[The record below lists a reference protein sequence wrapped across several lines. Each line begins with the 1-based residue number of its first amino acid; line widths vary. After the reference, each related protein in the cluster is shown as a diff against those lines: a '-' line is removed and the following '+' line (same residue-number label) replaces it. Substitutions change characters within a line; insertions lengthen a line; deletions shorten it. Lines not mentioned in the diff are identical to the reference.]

1 MKKILPL
8 LSGILWCF
16 TLKGQLP
23 PGSCPPNP
31 PLASF
36 CAEACVVCD
45 LAGYT
50 SRNSLTDLGQAP
62 PGFCAGQL
70 HNTQWVGFVAGSA
83 SLTIRIDVTNCD
95 LGDGLQIGI
104 YNTVDCTSFD
114 LVSNCDSGVPENT
127 SQNFNAS
134 GLVPG
139 GIYFLVID
147 GANGDICDFALTV
160 LSGSVTAPQIT
171 SGVANILYPAPVCP
185 GGNVTFSATSVF
197 GAGVYTWTQ
206 DGTVIGYNQEVNLDM
221 PNFETSFELCVTPS
235 NPCSPDGPEYC
246 ETIEVQ
252 YPDPEVLSETICE
265 GDTYSYQ
272 GHSFSS
278 TGNYTFTYVDGNGC
292 DQPVEL
298 SLTVE
303 EPSEAFV
310 EAEICEG
317 TEFYVGNTGFSN
329 STFMQPVLLQSAN
342 GCDSTVF
349 LTLTVHPTYFEYDPQ
364 QICQGESYTVSDG
377 STSYTFTQSTTD
389 VFTLQSSE
397 GCDSLV
403 YLELTVYPTPAP
415 VNIAPVICAGASY
428 SVGTFTYTTSGFR
441 QIVLESVGGCDSV
454 VNLTL
459 TVRPPIIRNLGTVQ
473 VCQGEPFTVG
483 NQQYTTP
490 GSYTKVLPSA
500 AGCDSTVNFTLQILP
515 NITQNVSAAFC
526 EGGTYSFGGNTL
538 TAPGS
543 YQAQFASVLGCDSI
557 VNLTLVELQN
567 PVTNLQQTL
576 CAGESFTV
584 GDSTYTQSGQYTH
597 AFPAAN
603 GCDSIVN
610 LSLTVRPEIL
620 TDLPATI
627 CAGDTYTAGGLPFTQ
642 SGVYTL
648 PLTAANGCDSTVTLN
663 LTVLPNS
670 VTDLPVTVCNGGSY
684 TVGNQTFTT
693 TGLHTVTLPAAN
705 GCDSTVN
712 LNLTVRPPIQSNR
725 TVTICS
731 GSSFTLGGQ
740 TFTNAGNYQ
749 VGFTAVS
756 GCDSTVLLNLLVE
769 DVLIESATVELCEG
783 ESFTV
788 GNSVYTTTGQYQNDF
803 ITPEGCDS
811 SFFLNLTVHPLK
823 STTLNPSICNGE
835 SFSMGG
841 VEYTTTGTYQT
852 TLTQAATGCDS
863 LVTLNLTVLPTPETF
878 LTPSICAGETFTV
891 GNMNYQAA
899 GIYTQV
905 LTASNGC
912 DSTVHLD
919 LTVLDVPE
927 TFLTPSICQGES
939 YTVGTSTYTQP
950 GSFTDMLTAANGCD
964 SIVHLDLTVLP
975 TAASTLDVLICQGE
989 TYTLDGVDYGTTG
1002 QFAAVLAAANGCD
1015 STVTLNLTVAPVELT
1030 QIVASIC
1037 ESGSFPVGNS
1047 VYDQTGV
1054 YRDTLNTVFGC
1065 DSIVVLDLTVTNF
1078 YQTNLSISLCEGASY
1093 TVGTSVYETTGFYTD
1108 QFTSQDG
1115 CDSFVNLNLTVLP
1128 IPVTDLTPSIC
1139 AGESY
1144 SVGNSVYTA
1153 TGVYQDI
1160 LTAASGCD
1168 SIVNLDLTVIP
1179 IPEVFLTE
1187 AICSGESFTVGNTVY
1202 TTSGAY
1208 TDILTAAGGCDSIVN
1223 LNLTV
1228 FPIPETNL
1236 EITICDGETYG
1247 VGSSQYSASGNYTDV
1262 LTAFT
1267 GCDSVVN
1274 LRLSVLEIPE
1284 TFLDIAICDGE
1295 SVGVGTSDYAQA
1307 GQYQDVLTAASGCDS
1322 IVHLNLTVHPVYQVS
1337 LNEDICDTES
1347 FQVGNSSFTQPGAYT
1362 VVLNTV
1368 NGCDST
1374 VILNL
1379 SNHPCQLQWQSL
1391 TQATSCAGGAD
1402 GQLKFTMTIG
1412 TPPYQYTLTPLS
1424 GSPGTTGTIDNNG
1437 AQVIVDNLAPG
1448 SYEVE
1453 VTDNYG
1459 IVASFVETVAQPAPL
1474 TGQLVHV
1481 SQFGSY
1487 HISCPEE
1494 SDGALGATIQGGTPP
1509 YSYNWSH
1516 GATVANP
1523 QGLAAGA
1530 YSLTVTDQKGCQ
1542 TTLSSTLLQ
1551 PPPIEAA
1558 LTTVDPDCYGDQ
1570 QGVIQVGSVT
1580 GGVGPYLYAV
1590 DDRPFSAAPLFAN
1603 LDVGEYTVKVQ
1614 DAAGCEWEQS
1624 ATIRQPA
1631 ELQVDLGPDV
1641 TISLGED
1648 HQLLA
1653 QTTYEVG
1660 LYKWSG
1666 NVPLSCNGDS
1676 ININC
1681 SDPLV
1686 APMET
1691 SIFSVTV
1698 ADDKGCSATDK
1709 ITVYVSK
1716 DRPVFIPNAFSPDN
1730 DGENDVFMIFAKG
1743 SVATQV
1749 KSFLIFNRWG
1759 ETLFELYNFQPN
1771 DPVYGWDGSHRGR
1784 LLNAGVYVFTAEVE
1798 FIDGETVLYKG
1809 DVLLVR

>member
-1 MKKILPL
+1 M
-8 LSGILWCF
+8 
-16 TLKGQLP
+16 P

-45 LAGYT
+45 LTGYS

-83 SLTIRIDVTNCD
+83 SLTIRIDVSACVQN
-95 LGDGLQIGI
+95 DGLQIGI
-104 YNTVDCTSFD
+104 YQTVDCTSFN
-114 LVSNCDSGVPENT
+114 LVSNCDDQVPGNT
-127 SQNFNAS
+127 SQNFTAS

-139 GIYFLVID
+139 GTYFLVID
-147 GANGDICDFALTV
+147 GAFGDICDFDLTV

-171 SGVANILYPAPVCP
+171 SGVSNILYPTPVCP

-206 DGTVIGYNQEVNLDM
+206 DGNVVGYDQEINLDM
-221 PNFETSFELCVTPS
+221 PNFETSFQLCVTPS
-235 NPCSPDGPEYC
+235 NPCSPTGPQYC
-246 ETIEVQ
+246 ETIVVE
-252 YPDPEVLSETICE
+252 YPDPEILNETICQ

-272 GHSFSS
+272 GQSFSS
-278 TGNYTFTYVDGNGC
+278 TGNYSFSYVDGNGC
-292 DQPVEL
+292 DQPVQL

-303 EPSEAFV
+303 QPSQKFL

-364 QICQGESYTVSDG
+364 EICQGESYTISDG

-415 VNIAPVICAGASY
+415 VNLAPVICAGASY
-428 SVGTFTYTTSGFR
+428 TVGTYTYTTSGAR
-441 QIVLESVGGCDSV
+441 QIVLESVGGCDSI
-454 VNLTL
+454 VNLNL
-459 TVRPPIIRNLGTVQ
+459 TVRPPIIRNLGIVQ
-473 VCQGEPFTVG
+473 VCQGDNFTVG
-483 NQQYTTP
+483 NQNYNTA
-490 GSYTKVLPSA
+490 GSYTKVLTSA
-500 AGCDSTVNFTLQILP
+500 AGCDSTVNFTLQLIP
-515 NITQNVSAAFC
+515 NVTQNVSASFC
-526 EGGTYSFGGNTL
+526 EGGTYTFAGNTL

-543 YQAQFASVLGCDSI
+543 YQGQFVSALGCDSI

-576 CAGESFTV
+576 CAGESFSV
-584 GDSTYTQSGQYTH
+584 GDSTYTQSGQYSH
-597 AFPAAN
+597 IFPAAN
-603 GCDSIVN
+603 GCDSVVN
-610 LSLTVRPEIL
+610 LSLTIRPEIV
-620 TDLPATI
+620 TGLPVTV
-627 CAGDTYTAGGLPFTQ
+627 CAGDTYTVGGMSFTQ
-642 SGVYTL
+642 TGVYTVG
-648 PLTAANGCDSTVTLN
+648 LTAANGCDSTVTLD

-670 VTDLPVTVCNGGSY
+670 VTDLPVTVCSGGNYS
-684 TVGNQTFTT
+684 VGNQTFST
-693 TGLHTVTLPAAN
+693 TGLHTVTLMAAN

-740 TFTNAGNYQ
+740 TFTDAGNYQ
-749 VGFTAVS
+749 VGFTSVT
-756 GCDSTVLLNLLVE
+756 GCDSTVFLNLLVE

-783 ESFTV
+783 ESYSV
-788 GNSVYTTTGQYQNDF
+788 GNSVYTATGQYQDDF

-823 STTLNPSICNGE
+823 FTTLNPSICNGE

-841 VEYTTTGTYQT
+841 VDYSSTGTYQT

-863 LVTLNLTVLPTPETF
+863 IVTLNLTVLPTPETF
-878 LTPSICAGETFTV
+878 LTPSICDGESFTV
-891 GNMNYQAA
+891 GNMNYQTA

-905 LTASNGC
+905 LTAANGC

-927 TFLTPSICQGES
+927 TFLVQSICQGE
-939 YTVGTSTYTQP
+939 TFLVGSSGYSQS
-950 GSFTDMLTAANGCD
+950 GDFTDILTAANGCD
-964 SIVHLDLTVLP
+964 SIVYLDLTVLP
-975 TAASTLDVLICQGE
+975 TSASTIDVLICEGE
-989 TYTLDGVDYGTTG
+989 TYSLDGVDYGTTG

-1015 STVTLNLTVAPVELT
+1015 STVTLNLTVAPVQQT
-1030 QIVASIC
+1030 GIVASIC
-1037 ESGSFPVGNS
+1037 ESGSYSVGSS

-1054 YRDTLNTVFGC
+1054 YRDTLTTVFGC
-1065 DSIVVLDLTVTNF
+1065 DSIVVLDLTVTDF
-1078 YQTNLSISLCEGASY
+1078 YQTNLTATLCEGESF
-1093 TVGTSVYETTGFYTD
+1093 TVGSNVYETTGFYTD

-1115 CDSFVNLNLTVLP
+1115 CDSFVNLNLTILP
-1128 IPVTDLTPSIC
+1128 IPVTDLTPAIC

-1144 SVGNSVYTA
+1144 QVGNSTYTA
-1153 TGVYQDI
+1153 SGIYQDI
-1160 LTAASGCD
+1160 LTAATGCD
-1168 SIVNLDLTVIP
+1168 SIVNLNLTVIP
-1179 IPEVFLTE
+1179 IPEVFLAE
-1187 AICSGESFTVGNTVY
+1187 SICSGETFAVGNAVY
-1202 TTSGAY
+1202 NASGAY
-1208 TDILTAAGGCDSIVN
+1208 TEILTAAGGCDSIVH
-1223 LNLTV
+1223 LELTV

-1236 EITICDGETYG
+1236 DITICDGETYG
-1247 VGSSQYSASGNYTDV
+1247 VGGAQYSVTGNYTDI

-1284 TFLDIAICDGE
+1284 TVLDVEICQGE
-1295 SVGVGTSDYAQA
+1295 SFGVGASNYASA

-1322 IVHLNLTVHPVYQVS
+1322 VVHLNLTVHPVYQVT

-1347 FQVGNSSFTQPGAYT
+1347 FQVGSSSFNVPGSYT
-1362 VVLNTV
+1362 VVLNSV
-1368 NGCDST
+1368 NGCDSIIT
-1374 VILNL
+1374 LNL
-1379 SNHPCQLQWQSL
+1379 GNHPCQLQWQSL

-1402 GQLKFTMTIG
+1402 GRLQFTMTVG

-1424 GSPGTTGTIDNNG
+1424 GGPAVTGTVASNG
-1437 AQVIVDNLAPG
+1437 AQVSLDNLAPG

-1453 VTDNYG
+1453 VTDRYG
-1459 IVASFVETVAQPAPL
+1459 IIAGFVETVTQPAPL
-1474 TGQLVHV
+1474 AAQILHV
-1481 SQFGSY
+1481 SQFGQY
-1487 HISCPEE
+1487 HISCPDE
-1494 SDGALGATIQGGTPP
+1494 SDGVLEATVQGGTPP
-1509 YSYNWSH
+1509 YSYIWSN
-1516 GATVANP
+1516 GASTANA
-1523 QGLAAGA
+1523 QGLSAGD
-1530 YSLTVTDQKGCQ
+1530 YFLTITDQKGCQ
-1542 TTLSSTLLQ
+1542 TTLSSVLLQ
-1551 PPPIEAA
+1551 PPPIEANV
-1558 LTTVDPDCYGDQ
+1558 TTEDPNCYGDR
-1570 QGVIQVGSVT
+1570 QGIIQVGGVS
-1580 GGVGPYLYAV
+1580 GGVSPYLYAV
-1590 DDRPFSAAPLFAN
+1590 DDRPFSSASLFAN
-1603 LDVGEYTVKVQ
+1603 LEVGVYTVKVQ
-1614 DAAGCEWEQS
+1614 DAAGCEWEQP
-1624 ATIRQPA
+1624 ATINQPS

-1660 LYKWSG
+1660 LFKWSG

-1676 ININC
+1676 INVNC
-1681 SDPLV
+1681 SNPLV

-1691 SIFSVTV
+1691 AIFSVSV
-1698 ADDKGCSATDK
+1698 VDDKGCSASDK

-1730 DGENDVFMIFAKG
+1730 DGENDVFMIFANG
-1743 SVATQV
+1743 NVATSV

-1759 ETLFELYNFQPN
+1759 ETMFELYDFNPN
-1771 DPVYGWDGSHRGR
+1771 DPVYGWDGTHRGR
-1784 LLNAGVYVFTAEVE
+1784 LLNAGIYVFTAEVE
-1798 FIDGETVLYKG
+1798 FIDGETILYKG